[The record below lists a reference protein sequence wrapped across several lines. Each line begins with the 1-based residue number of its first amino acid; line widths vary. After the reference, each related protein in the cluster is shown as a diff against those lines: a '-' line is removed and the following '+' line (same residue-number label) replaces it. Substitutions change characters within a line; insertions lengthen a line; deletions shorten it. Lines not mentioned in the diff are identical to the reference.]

1 MSSVLYRQGKKSIYN
16 NIRTHRNTALNHSIQ
31 TIFKIYHNTSLIH
44 NYSDK
49 GNNRLSDSSSTNSN
63 TLPTIENKKIIYR
76 NPSEKRCYVKKK
88 SPSKNLQ
95 LIKNKSIVLPKIR
108 MKGPLV
114 NVTENINQSMV
125 EWVKIQKQKEVDYT
139 DLNKGE
145 VFMNESLNEE
155 NIKNY
160 IQLIEK
166 QIDVQ
171 FAINNMME
179 TD

>member
-1 MSSVLYRQGKKSIYN
+1 
-16 NIRTHRNTALNHSIQ
+16 
-31 TIFKIYHNTSLIH
+31 
-44 NYSDK
+44 
-49 GNNRLSDSSSTNSN
+49 
-63 TLPTIENKKIIYR
+63 
-76 NPSEKRCYVKKK
+76 
-88 SPSKNLQ
+88 
-95 LIKNKSIVLPKIR
+95 

-125 EWVKIQKQKEVDYT
+125 ERVKIQKQKEVDYT

>member
-1 MSSVLYRQGKKSIYN
+1 
-16 NIRTHRNTALNHSIQ
+16 
-31 TIFKIYHNTSLIH
+31 
-44 NYSDK
+44 
-49 GNNRLSDSSSTNSN
+49 
-63 TLPTIENKKIIYR
+63 
-76 NPSEKRCYVKKK
+76 
-88 SPSKNLQ
+88 
-95 LIKNKSIVLPKIR
+95 
-108 MKGPLV
+108 MKGPLI
-114 NVTENINQSMV
+114 NVTDNINQSMV
-125 EWVKIQKQKEVDYT
+125 EWVKIQKPKEIDYT

>member
-1 MSSVLYRQGKKSIYN
+1 
-16 NIRTHRNTALNHSIQ
+16 
-31 TIFKIYHNTSLIH
+31 
-44 NYSDK
+44 
-49 GNNRLSDSSSTNSN
+49 
-63 TLPTIENKKIIYR
+63 
-76 NPSEKRCYVKKK
+76 
-88 SPSKNLQ
+88 
-95 LIKNKSIVLPKIR
+95 

>member
-1 MSSVLYRQGKKSIYN
+1 
-16 NIRTHRNTALNHSIQ
+16 
-31 TIFKIYHNTSLIH
+31 
-44 NYSDK
+44 
-49 GNNRLSDSSSTNSN
+49 
-63 TLPTIENKKIIYR
+63 
-76 NPSEKRCYVKKK
+76 
-88 SPSKNLQ
+88 
-95 LIKNKSIVLPKIR
+95 

-125 EWVKIQKQKEVDYT
+125 ERSKIQKPKEIDYT

>member
-1 MSSVLYRQGKKSIYN
+1 M
-16 NIRTHRNTALNHSIQ
+16 
-31 TIFKIYHNTSLIH
+31 
-44 NYSDK
+44 
-49 GNNRLSDSSSTNSN
+49 
-63 TLPTIENKKIIYR
+63 
-76 NPSEKRCYVKKK
+76 
-88 SPSKNLQ
+88 
-95 LIKNKSIVLPKIR
+95 
-108 MKGPLV
+108 
-114 NVTENINQSMV
+114 
-125 EWVKIQKQKEVDYT
+125 QKQKEVDYT